1 MTDYSKNLNIILK
14 TIMVLAWAVVSVS
27 VSAAA
32 FTTAATVSLVQQ
44 STPVFPHDVYLKFDL

>member
-32 FTTAATVSLVQQ
+32 LTTAATVSLVQQ
-44 STPVFPHDVYLKFDL
+44 STSVFPHDVYLKFDL